1 MSFYEYTESTKKP
14 KYLVIK
20 QSIITL
26 LNEEIKVIEYRS
38 TVEKVLD
45 LKPSQVNELITAGYV
60 DVDHYRYLITILG
73 YE

>member
-26 LNEEIKVIEYRS
+26 LNEEIKVIKYRS
-38 TVEKVLD
+38 TIEKVLD
-45 LKPSQVNELITAGYV
+45 LKPSQVNELITTGYV

>member
-1 MSFYEYTESTKKP
+1 MSLYEYTESTKRP

-38 TVEKVLD
+38 TIEKVLD
-45 LKPSQVNELITAGYV
+45 LKPSQVNELITTGYV